1 MSEEKYTNEK
11 EDMVQQTGD
20 SRSGKSLYENVPD
33 WANDA
38 SQNGVQKVRY
48 VGFDPTPLTKKEMEK
63 CRHKSEKRW
72 YRFLCVLN
80 FLAIISIII
89 VFCVNF
95 NKNMKDFKKQ
105 SDKIM
110 DAYMVEVQ
118 EALEEVEAEEEGTNK
133 ESSEDGNVSKNE
145 KSEGEENTSKKEK
158 KKSEKKAEKKKKN
171 EKSLEELMEEI
182 EVPDEVNYMVSIVV
196 VLILLPFILNV
207 FYQNYRT
214 MSVHITENNFPEVY
228 EMIQKYAKKMGM
240 KKVPEAYIVQQN
252 GILNAFSAFIIKK
265 QYITIAADL
274 FEIAYREHHDM
285 DSLGF
290 VVAHEMSHIYYKH
303 ATFGYNI
310 KMLFTSS
317 IPILGS
323 TASRAREYS
332 CDRLAQKVSGCDGID
347 AMFMLTVGKHLYKSV
362 DRADYIEYAKGV
374 RGFFVWCANLVA
386 DHPVTTKRI
395 LALEKGEGN
404 GKLY

>member
-118 EALEEVEAEEEGTNK
+118 EALEEVEAEKEGTNK

-158 KKSEKKAEKKKKN
+158 KKHKE
-171 EKSLEELMEEI
+171 
-182 EVPDEVNYMVSIVV
+182 
-196 VLILLPFILNV
+196 
-207 FYQNYRT
+207 
-214 MSVHITENNFPEVY
+214 
-228 EMIQKYAKKMGM
+228 QK
-240 KKVPEAYIVQQN
+240 
-252 GILNAFSAFIIKK
+252 
-265 QYITIAADL
+265 
-274 FEIAYREHHDM
+274 
-285 DSLGF
+285 
-290 VVAHEMSHIYYKH
+290 
-303 ATFGYNI
+303 
-310 KMLFTSS
+310 
-317 IPILGS
+317 
-323 TASRAREYS
+323 
-332 CDRLAQKVSGCDGID
+332 
-347 AMFMLTVGKHLYKSV
+347 
-362 DRADYIEYAKGV
+362 
-374 RGFFVWCANLVA
+374 
-386 DHPVTTKRI
+386 TTKR
-395 LALEKGEGN
+395 KFSKTPGT
-404 GKLY
+404 KR